1 MQDLINQIF
10 APSKGILALDWSTK
24 TITEKFAAIG
34 LTSTPELNRKYR
46 QMLLTTPGIENYI
59 SGVILFEETARQST
73 DYGIQFPAYLQSKGI
88 ISGIK
93 VDLGAEKINDIEEA
107 TLGLSDLD
115 QRLKSFSSLGLKF
128 TKWRS
133 LFKITDIYPSKEFLE
148 DNLNRLVSYAKIAIE
163 NNFVP
168 ILEPEVSMKG
178 NHTTTRCGETTDLV
192 LTTLF
197 EKLNKENVDLTKI
210 ILKTNMILPGQ
221 DGIVRAGAMEIAE
234 ATLRILRRSVPPEV
248 KGVVFLSGGQN
259 AEEVTVNLNEIVKR
273 KNLPAGRQG
282 DPWDIS
288 FSFARALQEEALAAW
303 TGKEENVA
311 AAQQVFLQ
319 RLEKVSKARNGEL

>member
-1 MQDLINQIF
+1 MQDLIQKIF
-10 APSKGILALDWSTK
+10 SSDKGILALDWSTK
-24 TITEKFAAIG
+24 TITEKFAAVG
-34 LTSTPELNRKYR
+34 LESTPELNRKYR

-59 SGVILFEETARQST
+59 SGVIFFEETAKQNLDS
-73 DYGIQFPAYLQSKGI
+73 GMSFPAYLESKGI
-88 ISGIK
+88 IPGIK
-93 VDLGAEKINDIEEA
+93 VDLGGEKINDVEES

-115 QRLKSFSSLGLKF
+115 QRLKNFSPLGLKF

-148 DNLNRLVSYAKIAIE
+148 ENLNRLVNYAKIAIE

-178 NHTTTRCGETTDLV
+178 NHTTTRCGEITEQVLV
-192 LTTLF
+192 LMF
-197 EKLNKENVDLTKI
+197 EKLKKENVDLSNI

-221 DGIVRAGAMEIAE
+221 DGIVRAGALEIAE

-248 KGVVFLSGGQN
+248 KGVVFLSGGQSAN
-259 AEEVTVNLNEIVKR
+259 DVTVNLNEIVKR
-273 KNLPAGRQG
+273 KA

-288 FSFARALQEEALAAW
+288 FSFARALQEEALKTW
-303 TGKEENVA
+303 LGRDENVA
-311 AAQQVFLQ
+311 AAQEVFIK
-319 RLEKVSKARNGEL
+319 RLELVSKARNGQL

>member
-1 MQDLINQIF
+1 MQEIIQKIF
-10 APSKGILALDWSTK
+10 SPNKGILALDWSTK

-46 QMLLTTPGIENYI
+46 EMLLTTPGIENYI
-59 SGVILFEETARQST
+59 SGVIFFEESVHQGLNKIL
-73 DYGIQFPAYLQSKGI
+73 DEKGI

-93 VDLGAEKINDIEEA
+93 VDLGGEHFNDVEEA

-115 QRLKSFSSLGLKF
+115 QRLKEFSKLGLKF

-148 DNLNRLVSYAKIAIE
+148 ENLNRVVSYAKVAIE
-163 NNFVP
+163 NGFVP

-178 NHTTTRCGETTDLV
+178 NHTTTRCGEITEQVLV
-192 LTTLF
+192 LMF
-197 EKLNKENVDLTKI
+197 EKLRQEQVDLKNI

-221 DGIVRAGAMEIAE
+221 DGIVRASALEIAE
-234 ATLRILRRSVPPEV
+234 ATLRILRRSVPTEV
-248 KGVVFLSGGQN
+248 QGIVFLSGGQS

-273 KNLPAGRQG
+273 KTSQ

-288 FSFARALQEEALAAW
+288 FSFARALQEEALKTWA
-303 TGKEENVA
+303 GKDENIS
-311 AAQQVFLQ
+311 AAQEVFIK
-319 RLEKVSKARNGEL
+319 RLERVVSARNGQL